1 MALEPKA
8 KVINSQNFDTLIA
21 GDQPVVLDFGAEWCG
36 PCQMVAP
43 IIDELAKE
51 YEGKVV
57 IGKCDVDQDQDLPG
71 RFGVR
76 NIPTII
82 FVKGGEVVEKK
93 VGAQSKDALKKS
105 IEGLL

>member
-1 MALEPKA
+1 MALE
-8 KVINSQNFDTLIA
+8 INSQNFDSLIA
-21 GDQPVVLDFGAEWCG
+21 GDQPVVLDFGATWCG
-36 PCQMVAP
+36 PCQMGAP
-43 IIDELAKE
+43 IIDELANE

>member
-1 MALEPKA
+1 MALE
-8 KVINSQNFDTLIA
+8 INSQNFDTLIA
-21 GDQPVVLDFGAEWCG
+21 GDQPVVLDFGATWCG

-43 IIDELAKE
+43 IIEELAKE

-57 IGKCDVDQDQDLPG
+57 IGKCDVDQDPELPN

-93 VGAQSKDALKKS
+93 VGAQSKDALKKA

>member
-1 MALEPKA
+1 MALE
-8 KVINSQNFDTLIA
+8 INSQNFDSLIA
-21 GDQPVVLDFGAEWCG
+21 GDQPVVLDFGATWCG

-71 RFGVR
+71 RCGVR

>member
-1 MALEPKA
+1 MALE
-8 KVINSQNFDTLIA
+8 INSQNFDSLIA
-21 GDQPVVLDFGAEWCG
+21 GDQPVVLDFGATWCG

-43 IIDELAKE
+43 IIEELAKE

-93 VGAQSKDALKKS
+93 VGAQSKDSLKKS

>member
-1 MALEPKA
+1 MALE
-8 KVINSQNFDTLIA
+8 INSQNFDSLIA
-21 GDQPVVLDFGAEWCG
+21 GDQPVVLDFGATWCG

-82 FVKGGEVVEKK
+82 FVKDGEVVEKK

>member
-1 MALEPKA
+1 MALE
-8 KVINSQNFDTLIA
+8 INSQNFDSLIA
-21 GDQPVVLDFGAEWCG
+21 GDQPVVLDFGATWCG

-57 IGKCDVDQDQDLPG
+57 IGKGDVDQDQDLLG

>member
-1 MALEPKA
+1 MALE
-8 KVINSQNFDTLIA
+8 INSQNFDSLIV
-21 GDQPVVLDFGAEWCG
+21 GDQPVVLDFGATWCG

>member
-1 MALEPKA
+1 MALE
-8 KVINSQNFDTLIA
+8 INSQNFDSLIA
-21 GDQPVVLDFGAEWCG
+21 GDQPVVLDFGATWCG

-43 IIDELAKE
+43 IIDALAKE

>member
-1 MALEPKA
+1 MALE
-8 KVINSQNFDTLIA
+8 INSQNFDSLIA
-21 GDQPVVLDFGAEWCG
+21 GDQPVVLDFGATWCG
-36 PCQMVAP
+36 PCPMVAP

>member
-1 MALEPKA
+1 MALE
-8 KVINSQNFDTLIA
+8 INSQNFDTLIA
-21 GDQPVVLDFGAEWCG
+21 GDQPVVLDFGATWCG

-93 VGAQSKDALKKS
+93 VGAQSKDTLKKS

>member
-1 MALEPKA
+1 MALE
-8 KVINSQNFDTLIA
+8 INSQNFDSLIA
-21 GDQPVVLDFGAEWCG
+21 GDQHVVLDFGATWCG

>member
-1 MALEPKA
+1 MALE
-8 KVINSQNFDTLIA
+8 INSQNFDSLIA
-21 GDQPVVLDFGAEWCG
+21 GDQPVVLDFGATWCG

-76 NIPTII
+76 TIPTII

>member
-1 MALEPKA
+1 MALE
-8 KVINSQNFDTLIA
+8 INSQNFDSLIA
-21 GDQPVVLDFGAEWCG
+21 GDQPVVLDFGATWCG

-93 VGAQSKDALKKS
+93 VGAQSKDTLKKS

>member
-1 MALEPKA
+1 MALE
-8 KVINSQNFDTLIA
+8 INSQNFDSLIA
-21 GDQPVVLDFGAEWCG
+21 GDQPVVLDFGATWCG

-82 FVKGGEVVEKK
+82 FVKGGEVGEKK

>member
-1 MALEPKA
+1 MALE
-8 KVINSQNFDTLIA
+8 INSQNFDTLIA
-21 GDQPVVLDFGAEWCG
+21 GDQPVVLDFGATWCG
-36 PCQMVAP
+36 PCLMVAP
-43 IIDELAKE
+43 ISEELAKE

-57 IGKCDVDQDQDLPG
+57 IGKCDVAQDPELPS

-76 NIPTII
+76 NIPTIL

>member
-1 MALEPKA
+1 MALE
-8 KVINSQNFDTLIA
+8 INSQNFDSLIA
-21 GDQPVVLDFGAEWCG
+21 GDQPVGLDFGATWCG

>member
-1 MALEPKA
+1 MALE
-8 KVINSQNFDTLIA
+8 INSQNFDSLIA
-21 GDQPVVLDFGAEWCG
+21 GDQPVVLDFGATWCG

-57 IGKCDVDQDQDLPG
+57 IGKCYVDQDQDLPG

>member
-1 MALEPKA
+1 MALE
-8 KVINSQNFDTLIA
+8 INSQNFDSLIA
-21 GDQPVVLDFGAEWCG
+21 GDQPVVLDFGATWCG

-93 VGAQSKDALKKS
+93 VGAQSKDSLKKS

>member
-1 MALEPKA
+1 MALE
-8 KVINSQNFDTLIA
+8 INSQNFDSLIA
-21 GDQPVVLDFGAEWCG
+21 GDQPVVLDFGATWCG

-43 IIDELAKE
+43 IIDERAKE

>member
-1 MALEPKA
+1 MALE
-8 KVINSQNFDTLIA
+8 INSQNFDTLIA
-21 GDQPVVLDFGAEWCG
+21 GDQPVVLDFGATWCG

-43 IIDELAKE
+43 IIEELAKE

-57 IGKCDVDQDQDLPG
+57 IGKCDVDQDSELPS

-93 VGAQSKDALKKS
+93 VGAQSKDTLKKS
-105 IEGLL
+105 IEELL

>member
-1 MALEPKA
+1 MALE
-8 KVINSQNFDTLIA
+8 INSQNFDSLIA
-21 GDQPVVLDFGAEWCG
+21 GDQPVVLDFGATWCG

-57 IGKCDVDQDQDLPG
+57 IGKCDVDQAQDLPG